1 MSETAKMLH
10 VNLAPERRAATPS
23 SPGIRTGAS

>member
-10 VNLAPERRAATPS
+10 VNLAPGEAAATPS